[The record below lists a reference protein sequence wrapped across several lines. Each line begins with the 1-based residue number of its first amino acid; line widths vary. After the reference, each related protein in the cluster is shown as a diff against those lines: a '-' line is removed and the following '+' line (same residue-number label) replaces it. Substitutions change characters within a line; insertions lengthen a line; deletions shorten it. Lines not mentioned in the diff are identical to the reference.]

1 MFAERESHAVYF
13 LQEQDMTRFDAV
25 NYISH
30 GIAKAP
36 GRSETRRVQGAEEEE
51 RGEKGQKR
59 NHDALDAYCVN
70 LNKKAKSGKIDP
82 LIGREAEV
90 DRTIQ
95 ILCRRSKNNP
105 LYVGDPGVGK
115 TAIAEGLARRIVQ
128 REVPEVLLNATIFA
142 LDMGALLAGTRY
154 RGDFEE
160 RLKAVLSELE
170 AQPGAVL
177 FIDEIH
183 TVIGAGATSGGAM
196 DASNLLKPALAGGA
210 IRCIGSTTYKEYRNY
225 FEKDRAL
232 VRRFQKI
239 DVNEPT
245 IEDSIKI
252 LRGLKPYYERHHK
265 VRYTADAIKA
275 AVELSHRYIG
285 DRKLPDKAIDVID
298 ETGAAQ
304 MLVPEN
310 KRRKTITAKEVE
322 ACIATMARIPP
333 KSVSR
338 DDREVLKNL
347 DRDLKMVVFGQDP
360 AIESLVSAIKLA
372 RAGLRDP
379 EKPIGSYLFSGP
391 TGVGKT
397 EVARQ
402 LARTLGIEI
411 TRFDMSEYM
420 ERHTVSRLIGAPP
433 GYVGF
438 DQGGLLTDAIDQ
450 HPHSVLLLDEIE
462 KAHPD
467 LFNILLQVMD
477 YGKLTDHNGKN
488 VDFRNVILIM
498 TTNAGASELAK
509 QAIGFGSGIRAGDDQ
524 EAINRMFTPEFRN
537 RLDAV
542 ISFAALAPS
551 TIGRVVDK
559 FVLQL
564 EEQLADRNVTIEL
577 DAGAREWLAEKGY
590 DPLFGARPLGRII
603 QEHIKK
609 PLAEELLFGQLA
621 KGGVVMV
628 SADTEADKLTFA
640 FLPRPPSTADR
651 AGGDRT
657 GRIAPTFVI
666 PGQPAGLNPEPMN
679 TVFAFLARSVFL
691 GSGFL
696 APLGPGMTER
706 GTVAPLRFRVMP
718 KKKIEL
724 NRSALRQRRRSLR
737 HGFPEFQV
745 VTEDD
750 ARAGGFERREA
761 VERGQHLVAVMHE
774 ARQAPFA
781 QGATEI
787 AGIGGQHGI
796 ATRQAQFQ
804 RLVARRVAGRRQTHD
819 RAIAEHIVLAI
830 DQPQFVAEIEIARVE
845 ATPRGRVRVHPGIPF
860 AALHQ
865 HRRVRDQGV
874 AAGMVEMEMRVDD
887 QVDLRRITVRARSAG
902 R

>member
-1 MFAERESHAVYF
+1 MLSRNLEKTLHRALAYANERRHEYATLEHLLLALTEDQDAVAVLRACTVDLEKLRRDLLGYVDNELVNLVSTHVEDAKPTASFQRVLQRAAIHVQSSGREEVTGANVLVAMFAERESHAVYF

-36 GRSETRRVQGAEEEE
+36 GRSETRRVQGADEEE
-51 RGEKGQKR
+51 RSNEKQQKR
-59 NHDALDAYCVN
+59 GHDALDAYCVN
-70 LNKKAKSGKIDP
+70 LNKKAKNGKIDP
-82 LIGREAEV
+82 LIGRETEV

-128 REVPEVLLNATIFA
+128 KEVPEVLLNATIYA

-170 AQPGAVL
+170 AMPGAVL

-196 DASNLLKPALAGGA
+196 DASNLLKPALASGA

-245 IEDSIKI
+245 VEDSVKI

-265 VRYTADAIKA
+265 VRYTADAIRA

-298 ETGAAQ
+298 EVGAAQ
-304 MLVPEN
+304 MLVPEG

-322 ACIATMARIPP
+322 AVIATMARIPP

-338 DDREVLKNL
+338 DDKEVLKNL
-347 DRDLKMVVFGQDP
+347 DRDLKTMVFGQDN
-360 AIESLVSAIKLA
+360 AIEALVAAIKLA

-402 LARTLGIEI
+402 LARTLGIEL

-438 DQGGLLTDAIDQ
+438 DQGGLLTDAVDQ

-477 YGKLTDHNGKN
+477 YGKLTDHNGKT
-488 VDFRNVILIM
+488 VDFRNIILIM
-498 TTNAGASELAK
+498 TTNAGAAELAK
-509 QAIGFGSGIRAGDDQ
+509 PAIGFGGEMRTGDDE
-524 EAINRMFTPEFRN
+524 EAINRLFTPEFRN

-542 ISFAALAPS
+542 ISFSPLSAD

-559 FVLQL
+559 FILQL

-577 DAGAREWLAEKGY
+577 DEGARQWLAQKGY
-590 DPLFGARPLGRII
+590 DKLFGARPLARII

-609 PLAEELLFGQLA
+609 PLAEELLFGKLT
-621 KGGVVMV
+621 KGGVVRV
-628 SADTEADKLTFA
+628 TREGDKLGFSFTEAP
-640 FLPRPPSTADR
+640 PR
-651 AGGDRT
+651 
-657 GRIAPTFVI
+657 APA
-666 PGQPAGLNPEPMN
+666 PKELEP
-679 TVFAFLARSVFL
+679 
-691 GSGFL
+691 
-696 APLGPGMTER
+696 
-706 GTVAPLRFRVMP
+706 
-718 KKKIEL
+718 
-724 NRSALRQRRRSLR
+724 
-737 HGFPEFQV
+737 
-745 VTEDD
+745 
-750 ARAGGFERREA
+750 
-761 VERGQHLVAVMHE
+761 VE
-774 ARQAPFA
+774 
-781 QGATEI
+781 T
-787 AGIGGQHGI
+787 
-796 ATRQAQFQ
+796 
-804 RLVARRVAGRRQTHD
+804 
-819 RAIAEHIVLAI
+819 
-830 DQPQFVAEIEIARVE
+830 
-845 ATPRGRVRVHPGIPF
+845 
-860 AALHQ
+860 
-865 HRRVRDQGV
+865 
-874 AAGMVEMEMRVDD
+874 
-887 QVDLRRITVRARSAG
+887 
-902 R
+902 